1 MPFKHISLLRN
12 TKLLWAV
19 ASLEKIS
26 LVLIFWV
33 FLYCW
38 KRCRVLGVVH
48 QPHVEPL
55 ALAAWGRVPLGSSF
69 CGSAA
74 CFGVLP
80 KEVPVAPS
88 PRWQRQPRAD
98 MEMWGGRP
106 AGALGERDSDGELG
120 VSLLKSRVALAAAGC
135 VNPGVQAA
143 AADESV
149 WSCRALF

>member
-1 MPFKHISLLRN
+1 MTLKHISLLRN

-26 LVLIFWV
+26 LVLIFWI

-48 QPHVEPL
+48 RPHVQPL
-55 ALAAWGRVPLGSSF
+55 PLAAWGRVPLGSSF
-69 CGSAA
+69 CDSAA

-98 MEMWGGRP
+98 MEEQTGCGMADP
-106 AGALGERDSDGELG
+106 PERS
-120 VSLLKSRVALAAAGC
+120 VSGTAVGSRGC
-135 VNPGVQAA
+135 P
-143 AADESV
+143 
-149 WSCRALF
+149 WSRSHS